1 MRSWPGGAL
10 TPQPTVLCYTDVHG
24 CIMPLS
30 AGSAIVAG
38 LCVVGAPFSK
48 LAFNVR
54 LWLNVLRGKLLPRLL
69 SALYIFHPLQV

>member
-1 MRSWPGGAL
+1 MQSWPGGAL
-10 TPQPTVLCYTDVHG
+10 TPQPHVLCYTDVHG

-48 LAFNVR
+48 LAFTVR
-54 LWLNVLRGKLLPRLL
+54 LWLNVLRGKLLPWLL
-69 SALYIFHPLQV
+69 SALCIFHPLQV